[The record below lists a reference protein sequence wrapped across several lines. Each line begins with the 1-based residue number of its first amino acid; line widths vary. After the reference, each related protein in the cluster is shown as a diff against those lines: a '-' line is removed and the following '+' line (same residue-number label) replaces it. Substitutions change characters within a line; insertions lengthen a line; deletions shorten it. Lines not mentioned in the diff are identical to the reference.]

1 MRYIESYAYMLRTV
15 TMYSLN
21 NETSDLKTADL
32 GEIKIFA
39 LKWMT
44 CCPFLGKDLMFQKWM
59 HVPITER
66 ATVVTVNWT
75 GCYAT
80 MESLFGMAFVK

>member
-39 LKWMT
+39 LK
-44 CCPFLGKDLMFQKWM
+44 
-59 HVPITER
+59 
-66 ATVVTVNWT
+66 
-75 GCYAT
+75 
-80 MESLFGMAFVK
+80 